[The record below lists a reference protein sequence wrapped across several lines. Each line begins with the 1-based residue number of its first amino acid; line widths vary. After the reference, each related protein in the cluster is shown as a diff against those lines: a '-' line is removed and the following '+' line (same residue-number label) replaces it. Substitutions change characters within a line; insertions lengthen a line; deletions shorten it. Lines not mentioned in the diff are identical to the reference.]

1 MHCAGRLT
9 GEATGILS
17 TEAKSRIGA
26 HRRVILDLTGVTNMD
41 SLGLG
46 TIASLYVSAKTSG
59 CRLELINL
67 GPNIRRLFSM
77 TNLLSLFE
85 NAGDNTFRLP

>member
-1 MHCAGRLT
+1 M
-9 GEATGILS
+9 
-17 TEAKSRIGA
+17 
-26 HRRVILDLTGVTNMD
+26 ILDLTGVTNMD

-59 CRLELINL
+59 CRLELVNL

-85 NAGDNTFRLP
+85 GAGDNTFRLP